1 MGISLRTYQ
10 RIEYGQQKPNV
21 YVVVRL
27 QRLFQKDISEIMEE
41 YTEWREERFRIQC
54 PKHFLVGDSGRFE
67 KSPQGKDSDFV
78 VDYAPPEMFEA
89 GIVLQEMGT
98 EGDTYCTMYVYFAP
112 EEHLPVYMDSMKYD
126 LQKVSIRKIFV
137 DTEEYL
143 IKVDEK
149 TKSFMQVRTVVGVLI
164 RNFTGKENGER
175 LTDAVIVFLCMPD
188 EMKFQEMEAVDRGT
202 V

>member
-1 MGISLRTYQ
+1 M
-10 RIEYGQQKPNV
+10 
-21 YVVVRL
+21 
-27 QRLFQKDISEIMEE
+27 
-41 YTEWREERFRIQC
+41 REERFRIQC

-137 DTEEYL
+137 DTEE
-143 IKVDEK
+143 
-149 TKSFMQVRTVVGVLI
+149 
-164 RNFTGKENGER
+164 
-175 LTDAVIVFLCMPD
+175 
-188 EMKFQEMEAVDRGT
+188 
-202 V
+202 

>member
-1 MGISLRTYQ
+1 M
-10 RIEYGQQKPNV
+10 
-21 YVVVRL
+21 
-27 QRLFQKDISEIMEE
+27 
-41 YTEWREERFRIQC
+41 REERFRIQC
-54 PKHFLVGDSGRFE
+54 PEHFQVGDSGRFE
-67 KSPQGKDSDFV
+67 KSSQDKDFV

-143 IKVDEK
+143 IKVNEK
-149 TKSFMQVRTVVGVLI
+149 TKKNTF
-164 RNFTGKENGER
+164 
-175 LTDAVIVFLCMPD
+175 
-188 EMKFQEMEAVDRGT
+188 
-202 V
+202 